1 METIGVDESLT
12 RLRDDPSRVVIL
24 GGGRGGTAMLETLL
38 EEDLVD
44 VVAVVDLDEMTPGC
58 QMARHHGI
66 QTFSDVETAIIA
78 SAPCVVFNLTG
89 NEMVAEVAANILGVS
104 GVIGGLEARL
114 MWRMVTDLKKAKKDL
129 EFQAS
134 HDVLTNLVN
143 RRFMIQKMEQEL
155 DRCKRYGVVCSLVMV
170 DLDHFKSVNDEYG
183 HAAGDVVLKEVASRI
198 SAHLRGA
205 DTLARWGG
213 EEFLILLPHTSIK
226 AAEAAVEKCL
236 QVVESNKIIVDQ
248 KLSVGVS
255 FSAGIACF
263 DELNK
268 EKSLDGM
275 VDQLLMLADKRLYKA
290 KDLGRSC
297 IVSHD

>member
-1 METIGVDESLT
+1 METIVEGESLT

-38 EEDLVD
+38 EEDLVQ
-44 VVAVVDLDEMTPGC
+44 VVAMVDLDEKTPGC

-78 SAPCVVFNLTG
+78 SAPCVVFNLTS
-89 NEMVAEVAANILGVS
+89 NEMVEEVAANILGVG

-114 MWRMVTDLKKAKKDL
+114 MWRMVTNLKEAKRDL

-155 DRCKRYGVVCSLVMV
+155 DRCKRYGVVCSLVMI
-170 DLDHFKSVNDEYG
+170 DLDYFKRVNDDYG
-183 HAAGDVVLKEVASRI
+183 HAAGDVVLKEVAARI
-198 SAHLRGA
+198 SEHLRGA

-213 EEFLILLPHTSIK
+213 EEFLILLPHTNTK
-226 AAEAAVEKCL
+226 AAKIAVEKCL
-236 QVVESNKIIVDQ
+236 QVIVSEEIALDVN
-248 KLSVGVS
+248 LGVQMS

-263 DELNK
+263 NELK
-268 EKSLDGM
+268 DEKSIDGM
-275 VDQLLMLADKRLYKA
+275 VDELLMLADRRLYQA
-290 KDLGRSC
+290 KGLGRSC